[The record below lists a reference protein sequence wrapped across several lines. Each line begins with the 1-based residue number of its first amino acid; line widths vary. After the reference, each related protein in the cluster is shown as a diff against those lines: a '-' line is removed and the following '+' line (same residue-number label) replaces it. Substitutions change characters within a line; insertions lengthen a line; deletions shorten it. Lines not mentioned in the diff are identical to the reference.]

1 MSADTARRERAVV
14 GAWQAA
20 IVLATL
26 VVWEIGTRVPW
37 LVEHTFLDPFF
48 VSRPSKIAE
57 RLLFWATATGKQ
69 SLWPHVVAT
78 LWATFLGFVV
88 GVATGFAAGLYL
100 GQTRRV
106 AAIVRPFIVALNSL
120 PRIALVPLITM
131 FFGLGLLS
139 KVVMAW
145 FIVFFAVFF
154 NTFKGAL
161 SIEAD
166 LVSFCRTLGASE
178 RQVTW
183 TVRVPNA
190 LAWTFASLP
199 MAVSFSLIGV
209 VIAEFVGASTGL
221 GYIMIV
227 ALSTLNATDM
237 FVALVVLGGVGV
249 LLVLAIERV
258 ERRLLHWTPEFQSR
272 Q

>member
-1 MSADTARRERAVV
+1 VSGSTAPRERAVV
-14 GAWQAA
+14 GIWQVA
-20 IVLATL
+20 IVIAVLAL
-26 VVWEIGTRVPW
+26 WELGTRIPW
-37 LVEHTFLDPFF
+37 FVQHTFLDPFF
-48 VSRPSKIAE
+48 VSRPSLIAQ
-57 RLLFWATATGKQ
+57 RLWFWATASGKQ

-78 LWATFLGFVV
+78 LWATFLGFLV
-88 GVATGFAAGLYL
+88 GVGTGFAAGLYL
-100 GQTRRV
+100 GGSRR
-106 AAIVRPFIVALNSL
+106 AAAVMRPFIVAINSL

-166 LVSFCRTLGASE
+166 VLNFCRTLGGSE
-178 RQVTW
+178 RQITW
-183 TVRVPNA
+183 AVRVPNA

-209 VIAEFVGASTGL
+209 VIAEFVGSSTGL

-227 ALSTLNATDM
+227 SLSTLNATDM

-249 LLVLAIERV
+249 LLVVLIERV
-258 ERRLLHWTPEFQSR
+258 ERRLLHWTPEFQNR
-272 Q
+272 L

>member
-1 MSADTARRERAVV
+1 VSGDGERHERVVV

-20 IVLATL
+20 VVIAVLA
-26 VVWEIGTRVPW
+26 VWEFGTRSPA
-37 LVEHTFLDPFF
+37 LARHAFLDPFF
-48 VSRPSKIAE
+48 VSRPSLIAQ
-57 RLLFWATATGKQ
+57 RLWFWATASGQQ
-69 SLWPHVVAT
+69 SLWPHVVST

-88 GVATGFAAGLYL
+88 GVGTGFVAGLYL
-100 GQTRRV
+100 GQSRRV
-106 AAIVRPFIVALNSL
+106 AAIAGPFIVALNSL
-120 PRIALVPLITM
+120 PRIAMVPLITM
-131 FFGLGLLS
+131 LFGLGVLS
-139 KVVMAW
+139 KVIMAW

-161 SIEAD
+161 SIEGD
-166 LVSFCRTLGASE
+166 LVSFCRTLGGSE
-178 RQVTW
+178 RQITW
-183 TVRVPNA
+183 TIRVPNA

-209 VIAEFVGASTGL
+209 VIAEFVGSATGL

-237 FVALVVLGGVGV
+237 FVALFVLGGVGV
-249 LLVLAIERV
+249 ILVVLIERI

-272 Q
+272 

>member
-1 MSADTARRERAVV
+1 VSERGERALIT
-14 GAWQAA
+14 AWQVALLVA
-20 IVLATL
+20 VLAG
-26 VVWEIGTRVPW
+26 WELGTRVPW
-37 LVEHTFLDPFF
+37 LVQNTFLDPFF
-48 VSRPSKIAE
+48 VSRPSLIVQ
-57 RLLFWATATGKQ
+57 RLWWWATAPGKQ
-69 SLWPHVVAT
+69 SLWPHLAAT

-88 GVATGFAAGLYL
+88 GVATGFVAGLYL
-100 GQTRRV
+100 GQNRRV
-106 AAIVRPFIVALNSL
+106 AAVMRPFIVALNSL
-120 PRIALVPLITM
+120 PRIAMVPLITM
-131 FFGLGLLS
+131 LFGLGVLS

-166 LVSFCRTLGASE
+166 LLSFCRTLGGSE
-178 RQVTW
+178 RQLTW

-209 VIAEFVGASTGL
+209 VIAEFVGSSTGL

-227 ALSTLNATDM
+227 SLSTLNATDM
-237 FVALVVLGGVGV
+237 FVALTVLGGVGV
-249 LLVLAIERV
+249 LLVVLIERV
-258 ERRLLHWTPEFQSR
+258 ERRLLHWTPEFQDR
-272 Q
+272 L